1 MADDHW
7 EHMFFEELDDPE
19 YVIGDKGRITWTL
32 KRFHGTQADPNKEKV
47 LRSPSVRIGDYDWN
61 IKLFPRGN
69 EGTDYISVYI
79 ECRKHQS
86 SGGVDSPGTE
96 ASPNP
101 SAENSKK
108 QIPWGIAAQI
118 GCVMYNPNE
127 PRIQVNA
134 KSAHHFYNGNP
145 DWGWVRFHGP
155 WDSIRRRR
163 HLQRQALLRDD
174 TLAVTAYIR
183 TVEDYTGALWWH
195 PSANEVLWDS
205 VAKTGYRGLTAQ
217 HPGGSALIAALSSWL
232 HLAPFKDLI
241 MDTHIPDSMKSS
253 LTKTLPLFSQLREL
267 LYAKQSAELE
277 TSSAVSTE
285 GITKAMRWHSW
296 EDIVPPDVIAVWEAL
311 RFLLNQESSR
321 IEFDHG
327 DVFRDILTLRQQRPP
342 NVFNQGSRTSQPE
355 LHSSQEVLDFAQGA
369 GSSTFREWEGFYG
382 APQSRSY
389 PPPVLQLELYRQA
402 YDVDT
407 RRWKKLTHR
416 IDVNEKV
423 IFNSKPEGQCKQSE
437 YILYGMI
444 VHSGDLESGEYFSV
458 IRPGGPKSKWV
469 KYSDTRQSDVSYLTT
484 KQAIDGHQGTG
495 NSAEGTDP
503 VAYIVMY
510 VRSDCLSTILPTSV
524 EPWEPSGCIREPLS
538 LPAKPTLD
546 GIENQETLHV
556 KVYNSSVY
564 DRCSG
569 RGVFDVWA
577 TDPGDENIYHLHL
590 APSSNLKSIQQL
602 LVTQFNL
609 AGMPE
614 QCRLWPMNSNL
625 SASRWSPRFEEV
637 SYNSNLQELTKRL
650 GGCHLWL
657 HIVSIGE

>member
-1 MADDHW
+1 
-7 EHMFFEELDDPE
+7 MFFEELDDPE
-19 YVIGDKGRITWTL
+19 YVMGDKGRITWTL
-32 KRFHGTQADPNKEKV
+32 KRFHGTQADPNKERI

-69 EGTDYISVYI
+69 EGTDYVSVYI
-79 ECRKHQS
+79 ECRRHQS
-86 SGGVDSPGTE
+86 NGGVNSPGTE

-101 SAENSKK
+101 LTENSEE

-127 PRIQVNA
+127 PRTQVNA

-155 WDSIRRRR
+155 WDSIHKRR

-174 TLAVTAYIR
+174 TLAFTAYIR
-183 TVEDYTGALWWH
+183 TVDDCTGALWWH
-195 PSANEVLWDS
+195 PSANETLWDS

-217 HPGGSALIAALSSWL
+217 QPGGSALIAALSSWL
-232 HLAPFKDLI
+232 HLGPFKDLI
-241 MDTHIPDSMKSS
+241 LDTHVPDSIESS
-253 LTKTLPLFSQLREL
+253 LTNTLPLFSQLREL
-267 LYAKQSAELE
+267 LYAKQSPDLKMA
-277 TSSAVSTE
+277 AAISTE
-285 GITKAMRWHSW
+285 GVTKAMRWHSW

-311 RFLLNQESSR
+311 RFLLNQESSHV
-321 IEFDHG
+321 EPDHG
-327 DVFRDILTLRQQRPP
+327 DVFQDILTLRQQRSP
-342 NVFNQGSRTSQPE
+342 NVFNQGSTTAQPE

-382 APQSRSY
+382 TSQSKSY
-389 PPPVLQLELYRQA
+389 PPPVLQIELYRQA

-416 IDVNEKV
+416 IDINETV
-423 IFNSKPEGQCKQSE
+423 TYNSNSQGQSE
-437 YILYGMI
+437 PSEYTLYGMI

-458 IRPGGPKSKWV
+458 IRPGGPNSKWV
-469 KYSDTRQSDVSYLTT
+469 KYSDTKQSDVTYLTR
-484 KQAIDGHQGTG
+484 KQAIDAHQGTG

-510 VRSDCLSTILPTSV
+510 VRSDCLSTILPASV
-524 EPWEPSGCIREPLS
+524 EPWEPSSCIREPLS
-538 LPAKPTLD
+538 LPAKPTLG
-546 GIENQETLHV
+546 GIKDQETLHV
-556 KVYNSSVY
+556 KVYDSSVY

-577 TDPGDENIYHLHL
+577 TDLGDENIYNLHL
-590 APSSNLKSIQQL
+590 TPSSNLKDIQKL

-637 SYNSNLQELTKRL
+637 SYDSKLQELMRRM
-650 GGCHLWL
+650 GGCQLWL
-657 HIVSIGE
+657 HVVSIGE